1 MEISTTLLTSM
12 LSLAAMAVA
21 DFLVVFTIFRSDN
34 RTAEDISLA
43 NCWMAIGMMHF
54 LMVLRTGFFG
64 MGLVNFDRALAY
76 IVQILIVFVL
86 LTLGHYVATIA
97 FENKVVKTV
106 FYFIAF
112 GIAASFFCLFINFG
126 LSDPMVS
133 NWGTEYSAAWQANLV
148 LMSGILIAF
157 LSLVYALI
165 KTIRSYK
172 KTRNTKKLI
181 IIVSLILF
189 IIFSGF
195 EQIGN
200 IGWHVLL
207 VRILILTSILTTYSA
222 YELEKYKI

>member
-12 LSLAAMAVA
+12 LSLAAMAAA

-97 FENKVVKTV
+97 FENKVVKTI
-106 FYFIAF
+106 FYFVAF
-112 GIAASFFCLFINFG
+112 GVAASFFCLFVNFG
-126 LSDPMVS
+126 LSEPMIS

-148 LMSGILIAF
+148 LIAGIFVAF
-157 LSLVYALI
+157 LALVYALI
-165 KTIRSYK
+165 KTIKSYK
-172 KTRNTKKLI
+172 ATKDTKKI
-181 IIVSLILF
+181 IIIISLILY
-189 IIFSGF
+189 IIFSAF
-195 EQIGN
+195 EQLGN

-207 VRILILTSILTTYSA
+207 VRILILSSILTAYSA